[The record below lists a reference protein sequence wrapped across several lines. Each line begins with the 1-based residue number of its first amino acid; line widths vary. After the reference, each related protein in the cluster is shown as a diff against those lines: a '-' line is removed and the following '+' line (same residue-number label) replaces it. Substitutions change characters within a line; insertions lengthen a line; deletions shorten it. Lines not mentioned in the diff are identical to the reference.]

1 VRKVNDIISAK
12 ISELPS
18 LPTVVVE
25 LLNSFD
31 NPDIDTASLAKK
43 IALDQSLVAK
53 TLRLANSPFYGLAGR
68 VSSINDAIVILG
80 FRAVRSLVTATAIAG
95 TFSRLTGSGFDHTI
109 FWRHSTRVAI
119 AARIIARQIDCNPE
133 SAFTA
138 ALLHDIGRLLLAF
151 CFPLEYAAA
160 LAYRQQ
166 HDCPLIDAEREVL
179 GIDHAAAGEQLAQQ
193 WHFPQSIRA
202 AIAGHHAPETINAE
216 TLAGVVHIANVL
228 VHSLGLENDSHEM
241 VPPINATVWQRFNFD
256 PAMLVDLLAQIDRA
270 TKDDDLAATL
280 VS

>member
-1 VRKVNDIISAK
+1 MRKVNDIISAK
-12 ISELPS
+12 INELPS

-31 NPDIDTASLAKK
+31 APDIDTTRLAKK

-53 TLRLANSPFYGLAGR
+53 TLRIANSPFYGLAGR
-68 VSSINDAIVILG
+68 ITSINDAIVVLG

-95 TFSRLTGSGFDHTI
+95 TFARLAGSGFDHTV

-119 AARIIARQIDCNPE
+119 AARIIARRADCNPE

-151 CFPLEYAAA
+151 CFPIEYAAA

-166 HDCPLIDAEREVL
+166 HDCPLIDAEREIL
-179 GIDHAAAGEQLAQQ
+179 GIDHAAAGDQLAQQ
-193 WHFPQSIRA
+193 WHFPQSIRDA
-202 AIAGHHAPETINAE
+202 VAGHHAPETINAE
-216 TLAGVVHIANVL
+216 VLTGVVHVANVL
-228 VHSLGLENDSHEM
+228 VHSLGLEHDNNEM
-241 VPPINATVWQRFNFD
+241 VPVINASAWQRFNFD
-256 PAMLVDLLAQIDRA
+256 PATLVDLLAKIDNA